1 MTAPEQNYDEK
12 LLGQEVVAAER
23 AVLQA
28 LCQGT
33 ESGLVGDDG
42 LRLLVAYRFRDTT
55 HQVVFDV
62 LRQIPSGNP
71 EAIRRHLQQR
81 LVLAGFPDLDPQEF
95 FVPHGM
101 DHQQVLQL
109 IRRLAESVQET

>member
-1 MTAPEQNYDEK
+1 MTAPEQNYDQK
-12 LLGQEVVAAER
+12 LLGPELMAAER

-33 ESGLVGDDG
+33 ESGPVWSEGM
-42 LRLLVAYRFRDTT
+42 RLLHAYRFGDVH

-95 FVPHGM
+95 FMPHGM

-109 IRRLAESVQET
+109 IRQLAESVQQT